1 MLLCKKRN
9 KAQSTLEY
17 AVVIACVAGA
27 LIAMSVYV
35 KRGLSGRFRQ
45 SADELGSQY
54 NPADTAGYLKTTV
67 YSHTITNS
75 TSTNEAAIGKDI
87 NKDNVISSDVYF
99 TETKSELVSE
109 STTQSGNETV
119 GPLEKKLF

>member
-1 MLLCKKRN
+1 MLLRRKKS

-27 LIAMSVYV
+27 LIAMSIYV

-45 SADELGSQY
+45 SADELGPQH
-54 NPADTAGYLKTTV
+54 NPADTSGHLETTV

-75 TSTNEAAIGKDI
+75 TSTNEAAANKDI
-87 NKDNVISSDVYF
+87 NKDNLISSDVYF
-99 TETKSELVSE
+99 TEIKSDLKYENIK
-109 STTQSGNETV
+109 QSGDETV
-119 GPLEKKLF
+119 GPLGKDLF